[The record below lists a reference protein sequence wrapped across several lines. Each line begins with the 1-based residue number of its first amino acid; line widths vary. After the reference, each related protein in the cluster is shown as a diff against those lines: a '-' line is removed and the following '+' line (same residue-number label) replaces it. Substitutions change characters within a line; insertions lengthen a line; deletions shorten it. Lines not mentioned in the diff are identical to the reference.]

1 MVVIGAYKTVPYDG
15 LRGETPESVL
25 TADRGRGD
33 FGCARDIGLASSR
46 RFRRISQGCVHGEM
60 ALPCQRDGDVAA
72 SVLKGIRFCGGEA
85 ATLVGIHDRKTKSL
99 TMDMTMFFKRF
110 LM

>member
-1 MVVIGAYKTVPYDG
+1 
-15 LRGETPESVL
+15 
-25 TADRGRGD
+25 
-33 FGCARDIGLASSR
+33 
-46 RFRRISQGCVHGEM
+46 M

-72 SVLKGIRFCGGEA
+72 GVLKGIRFCGGEA
-85 ATLVGIHDRKTKSL
+85 ATLVGIHDGKTKSL